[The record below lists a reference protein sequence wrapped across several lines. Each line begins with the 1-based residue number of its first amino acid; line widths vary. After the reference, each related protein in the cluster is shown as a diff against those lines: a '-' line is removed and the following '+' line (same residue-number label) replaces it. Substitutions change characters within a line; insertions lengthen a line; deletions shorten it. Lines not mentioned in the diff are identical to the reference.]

1 MADDRP
7 VIFNRSK
14 VVGVSLPD
22 EQVALAHGYLNDNIY
37 TMSVKVA
44 FDLTQGAI
52 SAIEG
57 SMIRYTTYRCAKAEE
72 VFGRAVGIP
81 FNEGMDSAIK
91 KTIGRVG
98 CRHVA
103 ALLIDCC
110 HAVPR
115 TLVTR
120 EMEKG
125 ADSATAALAVAQKY
139 PFLSYLLGVK
149 G

>member
-1 MADDRP
+1 MANDGP

-14 VVGVSLPD
+14 VVGASLQD

-52 SAIEG
+52 GAIEG
-57 SMIRYTTYRCAKAEE
+57 SMIRYTTYRCAQAEE
-72 VFGRAVGIP
+72 VFGQAVGIP
-81 FNEGMDSAIK
+81 FGDGMDSAIK
-91 KTIGRVG
+91 KSIGRVG

-115 TLVTR
+115 TLVAR

-125 ADSATAALAVAQKY
+125 ADSATAVSAVKDKY
-139 PFLSYLLGVK
+139 PFLSYLLGDK